1 MTLYLDVL
9 IVVNFL
15 ADYLLLRITA
25 KVMAHPLKRLRFVL
39 TAAAGALSSSRR
51 HAGRRDVPA
60 RAGYALLRRVLHAR
74 QSCRQPDAAQRR
86 DVRAEHARAV
96 RDDAAGVMNFT
107 EALLF
112 SGFAHTMLCAYQL

>member
-1 MTLYLDVL
+1 MHAG
-9 IVVNFL
+9 
-15 ADYLLLRITA
+15 ADTA
-25 KVMAHPLKRLRFVL
+25 AGQTAAAAQDLPCPRPRKALPAHRRDPP
-39 TAAAGALSSSRR
+39 AAAGALSSPAR

-60 RAGYALLRRVLHAR
+60 RAGYALLRRVLHVR
-74 QSCRQPDAAQRR
+74 QSCRQPDAAQCR

>member
-1 MTLYLDVL
+1 MHVG
-9 IVVNFL
+9 
-15 ADYLLLRITA
+15 ADAAAGQTA
-25 KVMAHPLKRLRFVL
+25 AAAQDLPCPRPGKALSTHRRDPP
-39 TAAAGALSSSRR
+39 AAAGALSSPAR
-51 HAGRRDVPA
+51 HAGRLDVPA

-112 SGFAHTMLCAYQL
+112 SGFAHTMLCAYPL